1 MTTSSSSAPSQSMT
15 RSEWV
20 STLPLWRRLLAMFNW
35 RPVYDIEQRTKQ
47 YELSELESE
56 KRLQQLQIETEQIRN
71 EAEQIGN
78 EADQIEKETEQLRQE
93 NKRLAGLNSRMDAL
107 LRNADSSSQ
116 TPPATDSN

>member
-1 MTTSSSSAPSQSMT
+1 MT

-20 STLPLWRRLLAMFNW
+20 STLPPWRRLLATFNW

-47 YELSELESE
+47 HELSELESE
-56 KRLQQLQIETEQIRN
+56 KRLQQLQIETEQI
-71 EAEQIGN
+71 
-78 EADQIEKETEQLRQE
+78 EKETERLRQE

-116 TPPATDSN
+116 LPPATDSN

>member
-1 MTTSSSSAPSQSMT
+1 
-15 RSEWV
+15 
-20 STLPLWRRLLAMFNW
+20 TLPLWRRLLAMFNW

-56 KRLQQLQIETEQIRN
+56 KRLQQLQIETEQ
-71 EAEQIGN
+71 
-78 EADQIEKETEQLRQE
+78 LRQE
-93 NKRLAGLNSRMDAL
+93 NKRLAALNSRMDAL

>member
-1 MTTSSSSAPSQSMT
+1 MTTSSTSEISRHMS

-35 RPVYDIEQRTKQ
+35 RPVYDIEQETEQLKISSR
-47 YELSELESE
+47 ESE
-56 KRLQQLQIETEQIRN
+56 KRLLQLKNETEQIKN
-71 EAEQIGN
+71 
-78 EADQIEKETEQLRQE
+78 ETEQLRQE

-116 TPPATDSN
+116 LPPATDSN

>member
-1 MTTSSSSAPSQSMT
+1 MTTSSSSAPSQPMT

-20 STLPLWRRLLAMFNW
+20 STLPPWRRLLATFNW

-47 YELSELESE
+47 HELSELESE
-56 KRLQQLQIETEQIRN
+56 KRLQQLKIETEQIRN
-71 EAEQIGN
+71 EA
-78 EADQIEKETEQLRQE
+78 EQLRQE

-116 TPPATDSN
+116 IPPATDSN

>member
-1 MTTSSSSAPSQSMT
+1 MTTSSSSAPSQPMT

-20 STLPLWRRLLAMFNW
+20 STLPPWRRLLATFNW

-47 YELSELESE
+47 HELSELESE
-56 KRLQQLQIETEQIRN
+56 KRLQQLKIETEQIRN
-71 EAEQIGN
+71 EAE
-78 EADQIEKETEQLRQE
+78 QIEKETEQLRQE

-116 TPPATDSN
+116 IPPATDSN